1 MSYYHDP
8 NDTYFARHLGRL
20 VEDHGGKWG
29 VIAGGR
35 LIGVGHEE
43 ELSKLTALARKRF
56 PKDIPLV
63 APIPRKEDLECIL

>member
-1 MSYYHDP
+1 MSYYHEP
-8 NDTYFARHLGRL
+8 NDAYFTKHLGKL
-20 VEDHGGKWG
+20 IKAHGGKWA
-29 VIAGGR
+29 VIAGWR

-43 ELSKLTALARKRF
+43 DLKNLTTLARKRF